1 MPTTTEK
8 KSAAA
13 TTPRHETGTTLVG
26 YLDTER
32 GRDALAL
39 GRILA
44 KARGGGLGVAT
55 VPEGEALA
63 AAARDRGADLV
74 VLGSTHRGPLG
85 RVVPGTTMEHL
96 LTGSPSAVAVAPPGF
111 AGRADGESVWQPLD
125 GDEEDVGMRV
135 IGVGYD
141 GSSAARAALALATGL
156 AARNGAA
163 LRVYTVVRKAVPIAP
178 DAPMTPS
185 PAAPNELEARRAELH
200 ETVAGLPPE
209 VRAQPVLLRGFAAP
223 ELVKAASLGVDLLV
237 VGTRVRG
244 HVGRLFHK
252 SVAGEVA
259 LEAPCP
265 VLICPTPVAAPLV
278 SAS

>member
-1 MPTTTEK
+1 MPGK
-8 KSAAA
+8 V
-13 TTPRHETGTTLVG
+13 LVG

-44 KARGGGLGVAT
+44 KARGAELDVAT
-55 VPEGEALA
+55 AAEGEELA
-63 AAARDRGADLV
+63 TLARERGADLV

-96 LTGSPSAVAVAPPGF
+96 LGGAPCAVAVAPPGF
-111 AGRADGESVWQPLD
+111 AARTDGASVWQPLD
-125 GDEEDVGMRV
+125 GDPEDVGMRV
-135 IGVGYD
+135 VGVGYD
-141 GSSAARAALALATGL
+141 GSPAAGGALELATEL
-156 AARNGAA
+156 AAANGAA
-163 LRVYTVVRKAVPIAP
+163 LRLYTVVRKVAPITP

-185 PAAPNELEARRAELH
+185 PAAPAELDSRRAELH
-200 ETVAGLPPE
+200 EAIAHLPRE
-209 VRAQPVLLRGFAAP
+209 VRAQPLLLRGFAVP

-237 VGTRVRG
+237 VGTQVRG
-244 HVGRLFHK
+244 PVGRLFHK

-265 VLICPTPVAAPLV
+265 VLICPTRVGAPLV
-278 SAS
+278 AASQGS